1 MRPLARWPAFCALL
15 AGLVSPDTAGANP
28 MDTFGLGSRS
38 TAMGRA
44 VTAEASDFSAVY
56 YNPAG
61 LVGARGMD
69 FSLGYFHADP
79 NLSMNGRETKV
90 DSARGL
96 IFGFVAP
103 GEVLG
108 VPFALGLATH
118 LPDERL
124 SRIRTRPQDEPRFEL
139 YDNRPQLLY
148 LATALAVRPFS
159 FLEVGAGISYLAATR
174 GRLDIEGSANL
185 ADPHASQLRHEVRA
199 DLRSVRY
206 PIAGL
211 RILLGDGIT
220 LGLAFRDKAR
230 LKLQLDTALV
240 GTIDAFGLQ
249 IPASYT
255 LTSSNV
261 GVFIPRQVT
270 LGARIE
276 LFERRMTATLDVGY
290 EAWSAYETSVSLST
304 TNLDV
309 QLPPGLPV
317 TIPKNPEPTRLIPP
331 NFHDRVVPRAG
342 VEYQLP
348 LTETIEVPLR
358 AGYAYEV
365 SPVPEQRGVTN
376 FVDTDRHV
384 LSAGTG
390 LRLMRPVEE
399 LPGDVRLDGHV
410 QWSILPEKVTR
421 KDNPADF
428 VGDYR
433 AGGSILALGVTLGVG
448 FP

>member
-1 MRPLARWPAFCALL
+1 MTRLARWLAFCAVT
-15 AGLVSPDTAGANP
+15 AGLVSAEARANP

-44 VTAEASDFSAVY
+44 MTAEASDFSAVY
-56 YNPAG
+56 YNAAG
-61 LVGARGMD
+61 LVGAQGMD
-69 FSLGYFHADP
+69 FSLGYFHAEP
-79 NLSMNGRETKV
+79 SLSMNGRDTKV

-96 IFGFVAP
+96 VFGFVAP
-103 GEVLG
+103 GEILG
-108 VPFALGLATH
+108 IPFAFGLATH

-148 LATALAVRPFS
+148 LATALAVRPLS
-159 FLEVGAGISYLAATR
+159 FLEVGVGISYLAATR
-174 GRLDIEGSANL
+174 GRLDIGGSANL
-185 ADPHASQLRHEVRA
+185 ADPHASQLHHEVRA

-206 PIAGL
+206 PMAGL
-211 RILLGDGIT
+211 RVLLGDDIAV
-220 LGLAFRDKAR
+220 GLAFRDEAR
-230 LKLQLDTALV
+230 LELQLDTALI

-255 LTSSNV
+255 LTSRNV

-270 LGARIE
+270 LGASAK
-276 LFERRMTATLDVGY
+276 LLERRMTATVDIGY
-290 EAWSAYETSVSLST
+290 EQWSAYETSVSLST

-309 QLPPGLPV
+309 KLPPNLPV

-331 NFHDRVVPRAG
+331 NFRDRIVPRVG
-342 VEYQLP
+342 FEYLLP
-348 LTETIEVPLR
+348 VTETIEVPLR
-358 AGYAYEV
+358 TGYAYEV

-376 FVDTDRHV
+376 FVDNDRHV
-384 LSAGTG
+384 FSAGAG
-390 LRLMRPVEE
+390 LRLHRPVEE

-410 QWSILPEKVTR
+410 QWSMLPEKVTQ

-428 VGDYR
+428 VGDFR
-433 AGGSILALGVTLGVG
+433 AGGSILAVGVTLGVG
-448 FP
+448 FR